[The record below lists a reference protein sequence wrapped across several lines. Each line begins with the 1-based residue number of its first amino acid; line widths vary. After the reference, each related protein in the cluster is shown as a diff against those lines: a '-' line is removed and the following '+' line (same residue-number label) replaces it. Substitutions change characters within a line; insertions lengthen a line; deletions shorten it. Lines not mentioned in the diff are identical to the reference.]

1 MHFAD
6 LPALRHPARADRRA
20 GNRLT
25 LRALALVVVLAI
37 AGVPRAWGAS
47 EQPPSGYAY
56 VGPATLNLRKDLG
69 PRAPTVA
76 SAKHGDRLEVLETR
90 RRFVRVRTADKM
102 EGWADGNLLVTQQQM
117 DDLNALAKKA
127 AELPSQGTGTV
138 YDTLNMHTQPNR
150 DAPSFYQIAEGA
162 SLEVVDHRLTL
173 HGPAKQTT
181 VSVRRVST
189 ATPKRPK
196 AKESKTAPVLPLPPP
211 PAPPANWEEL
221 SRPSASDL
229 PGYVPRVQSAGSSSA
244 AADDWFLVRTR
255 DGRAGWVLARM
266 VSMSIPDD
274 VAQYAE
280 GHRIT
285 AYVSL
290 ADVRD
295 QTKGET
301 KHDWVWTTT
310 STNLSPYDFDSF
322 RVFVWST
329 HRHHYET
336 AFIERNVKG
345 FYPVQTLGRPGEEE
359 RSFSVVIEEKDG
371 KRYQRTY
378 AFSGYHVRLV
388 SKDPVEPR
396 APMPEVRTA
405 HNFDDSPAP
414 PAAEV
419 SWAERWR
426 EWRERWFQ
434 R

>member
-1 MHFAD
+1 
-6 LPALRHPARADRRA
+6 
-20 GNRLT
+20 
-25 LRALALVVVLAI
+25 
-37 AGVPRAWGAS
+37 
-47 EQPPSGYAY
+47 
-56 VGPATLNLRKDLG
+56 
-69 PRAPTVA
+69 
-76 SAKHGDRLEVLETR
+76 VLETR
-90 RRFVRVRTADKM
+90 RRFVRVRTADKID
-102 EGWADGNLLVTQQQM
+102 GWADGNLLLTQQQM

-127 AELPSQGTGTV
+127 AELPSQGAGTV
-138 YDTLNMHTQPNR
+138 YDSLNMHTQPNR
-150 DAPSFYQIAEGA
+150 QSPSFYQIAEGA
-162 SLEVVDHRLTL
+162 SLEVVDHRMTP
-173 HGPAKQTT
+173 HGPAPAPPKT
-181 VSVRRVST
+181 VAVRRVSV
-189 ATPKRPK
+189 AKPKGR
-196 AKESKTAPVLPLPPP
+196 ESKTAPGPPPPPP

-221 SRPSASDL
+221 SRPRAWDL
-229 PGYVPRVQSAGSSSA
+229 PGYVARGLSSTSQGLG
-244 AADDWFLVRTR
+244 ADDWFLVRTR

-295 QTKGET
+295 QAKGET
-301 KHDWVWTTT
+301 KHDWMWTTAAT
-310 STNLSPYDFDSF
+310 SLSPYDFDSF

-345 FYPVQTLGRPGEEE
+345 FYPVQALGRPGEEE

-371 KRYQRTY
+371 KRYKRTY

-388 SKDPVEPR
+388 SKDLAEPR
-396 APMPEVRTA
+396 APLPEVRTA

-414 PAAEV
+414 AAAEV

-426 EWRERWFQ
+426 EWRERWF
-434 R
+434 RR